1 MTRRL
6 ESPELRSANDRRA
19 RKDRQ
24 MQDYRT
30 RIGKRRDRRRQL
42 DLIVAGV
49 TKHWLCRYD

>member
-30 RIGKRRDRRRQL
+30 RTVKRRDRRRQL
-42 DLIVAGV
+42 DLIVAGIARG
-49 TKHWLCRYD
+49 WLR

>member
-30 RIGKRRDRRRQL
+30 RTGKRRDRRRQL

-49 TKHWLCRYD
+49 AKGWLRA